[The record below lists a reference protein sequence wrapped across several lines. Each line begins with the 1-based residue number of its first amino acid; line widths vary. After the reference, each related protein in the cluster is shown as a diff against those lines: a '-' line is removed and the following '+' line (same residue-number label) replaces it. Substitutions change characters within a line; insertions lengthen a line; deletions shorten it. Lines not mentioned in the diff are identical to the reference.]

1 MSGQCVDGGTDN
13 NITPAMSTDP
23 PSVLLGREQQIG
35 DLDADVKQSKG
46 NCHNGSSN
54 VVTGIPRAAAVVMC
68 LLALVEGMDIVLIG
82 VSQQAFFVDIKGW
95 DMFQAGWLG
104 MAQGIFQNAGAVFWG
119 VAADRGYM
127 KRKNIL
133 CFAAALQGLCTF
145 SLTFV
150 STIPPMWPIRMANG
164 FFLAA
169 LRPISNGIVADLAS
183 TKDQGFYFGL
193 MQGLWALGLSGTG
206 MIVGPLAEGYYDL
219 PILGETRGWRIAYV
233 VVSSFAIVAS
243 LAALPAMPDVPPPEL
258 TTEEKQQSP
267 LAVAIQEIQTM
278 LKFLK
283 YPSFGLMITQGIFG
297 SIPWLVIGNLN
308 LYARLCGFEMWT
320 LFWLS
325 APGLFGV
332 LGGFLGGI
340 VSDYLAKKIGPR
352 GRPLTAMLTVA
363 MGVPLQFIM
372 WYGIAPG
379 SALNNVWVFFV
390 IQAVFNVVANWA
402 QPGCNFPVLG
412 QIVTGKDRNKVMCW
426 EMAFENTMATIIGS
440 NAVPYVIKAFG
451 SNKITY
457 DGHQDLEQ
465 ARTLGYAQAIMI
477 CCPWLICFAVYSLLL
492 WSFPIDVDRV
502 EREITLA
509 KSKETELES
518 TI

>member
-1 MSGQCVDGGTDN
+1 
-13 NITPAMSTDP
+13 
-23 PSVLLGREQQIG
+23 
-35 DLDADVKQSKG
+35 
-46 NCHNGSSN
+46 
-54 VVTGIPRAAAVVMC
+54 
-68 LLALVEGMDIVLIG
+68 
-82 VSQQAFFVDIKGW
+82 
-95 DMFQAGWLG
+95 
-104 MAQGIFQNAGAVFWG
+104 
-119 VAADRGYM
+119 
-127 KRKNIL
+127 
-133 CFAAALQGLCTF
+133 
-145 SLTFV
+145 
-150 STIPPMWPIRMANG
+150 
-164 FFLAA
+164 
-169 LRPISNGIVADLAS
+169 
-183 TKDQGFYFGL
+183 
-193 MQGLWALGLSGTG
+193 
-206 MIVGPLAEGYYDL
+206 MIVGPIAEANYDL

-233 VVSSFAIVAS
+233 VVSSFAIAAS
-243 LAALPAMPDVPPPEL
+243 LGALPAMPDVPPPEL
-258 TTEEKQQSP
+258 TQEEKQQSP

-278 LKFLK
+278 LTFLK

-390 IQAVFNVVANWA
+390 IQAVFNLVANWA

-440 NAVPYVIKAFG
+440 NAVPYVIEAFG
-451 SNKITY
+451 SNKIKY

-477 CCPWLICFAVYSLLL
+477 CCPWTWGFAVYSLLL
-492 WSFPIDVDRV
+492 WSFPIDVARV
-502 EREITLA
+502 EKEITLA